1 MQPRALPAESSL
13 GPPQPADRRQIVPLM
28 GSSTGGGGGGAVVAQ
43 PSVGSPEAAPRQT
56 SYTANLQAQV
66 RVLEQEVHLLR
77 TGLEQNERLRGVS
90 AAAAPLPQR
99 SSSSS
104 KRVHFAPSPVIA
116 QSPPP
121 RSARASS
128 ASVTGVDGRP
138 RLAFGQRVEST
149 NSRISAHG
157 LPNAAPS
164 QARRAASLSKSSRSS
179 ARSGSVPSP
188 SNTPG
193 TTNTTFVHLSP
204 APASLRGGNT
214 SGVPLQG
221 AATGGT
227 LVSPTVAN
235 VQPPA
240 YLPAGSPSTSAAAA
254 TVWASADPRR
264 LWPRVATAAL
274 SHYPFRTTTASSPA
288 ALSTPGIPDP
298 PATSSAQ
305 LVSAPV
311 GTSSAAA
318 SPIVVAMSS
327 DGPPLMSLT
336 QPGTPTAG
344 PVTEATLSPTAA
356 PAAPSAPL
364 PPAAVTALAVTHPL
378 LCATTPPSPMAA
390 TTPAEAS
397 APPVAGSSASVA
409 ATATEPETEV
419 LVLRDTLAQREAL
432 LHRVLLDLHDRH
444 GSGGAHRQSSPA
456 VAASEVKERQ
466 QSRQAMRLL
475 AEELF
480 AAQTQLSHARISH
493 QLVLAELHT
502 CRQQVHRAPSPKQQQ
517 AAAPE
522 RTSPA
527 EASQPSP
534 GPLQEQLD
542 VALRKLKAWED
553 WYATSA
559 TAGGDEAAGVTA
571 GNSNALSASKGSSSR
586 PEQSPKP
593 KGPNAEYQVGA
604 AAAAVRGSHTKK
616 SGHKREKHMYGTSAL
631 SRCPHCGF
639 GLPGLAPACATA
651 GFPGHHSSLPSPS
664 ALAPQRLPAAAPP
677 VPYVSAY
684 AIDSILLQHL
694 ASRCDGSAEVGPEVA
709 VTTSGGAATPPP
721 PPPEDASSSSS
732 PAQIAEAKHT
742 SGDVNALKKVSAGTG
757 HESRRTG
764 ACDASSMW
772 AVPMGTSTSIAGAG
786 GGATSSLYVSPYCEQ
801 LDHAQQQAYRA
812 QRYVEQLA
820 RGAAVRELAEAE
832 RQVAEQRL
840 SLWEHHRPYAKGLS
854 ATSPTSPSR
863 VTFSSTPDGGPCSTE
878 VGKQEVVE

>member
-1 MQPRALPAESSL
+1 MQPSALPAESSL
-13 GPPQPADRRQIVPLM
+13 GPPQPPDRRQIVPLM
-28 GSSTGGGGGGAVVAQ
+28 GSSTSGGGGGAVVAQ
-43 PSVGSPEAAPRQT
+43 PSVGSPEAAPRQA
-56 SYTANLQAQV
+56 SYTANLEAQV
-66 RVLEQEVHLLR
+66 RVLEQEVDLLR

-99 SSSSS
+99 SSSSW

-121 RSARASS
+121 HSARASS
-128 ASVTGVDGRP
+128 ASITGVDGRP
-138 RLAFGQRVEST
+138 RLAFGQRVDST

-157 LPNAAPS
+157 PPNPAPS
-164 QARRAASLSKSSRSS
+164 QARRAASLRKSSRSR

-188 SNTPG
+188 STTPG
-193 TTNTTFVHLSP
+193 TANTTFVHLSP

-227 LVSPTVAN
+227 LASPTVAN

-240 YLPAGSPSTSAAAA
+240 SMPAGSPSTSAAAA
-254 TVWASADPRR
+254 TAWASADPRR

-274 SHYPFRTTTASSPA
+274 SHYPFRTTTTSSLA
-288 ALSTPGIPDP
+288 ALSTPGILDP

-327 DGPPLMSLT
+327 DGPPLTSLT

-344 PVTEATLSPTAA
+344 TVAEATLSPTAV
-356 PAAPSAPL
+356 PAAPSAPS
-364 PPAAVTALAVTHPL
+364 PPAAGTALAVTHPL

-390 TTPAEAS
+390 TKPAEAS
-397 APPVAGSSASVA
+397 APPVAGSSALVA

-432 LHRVLLDLHDRH
+432 LHRVLLELHDRH

-517 AAAPE
+517 VAAPE
-522 RTSPA
+522 RASPA
-527 EASQPSP
+527 EASQSSP

-571 GNSNALSASKGSSSR
+571 GNSNVLSAAKDSSSR

-593 KGPNAEYQVGA
+593 KGSKAEYQVGT
-604 AAAAVRGSHTKK
+604 AAAVRDSHTKK
-616 SGHKREKHMYGTSAL
+616 TDRKREKHMCETSAL
-631 SRCPHCGF
+631 SWCPHCGL

-651 GFPGHHSSLPSPS
+651 GFPGYHPSLSSPS
-664 ALAPQRLPAAAPP
+664 ALAPQRLPTAAPP

-709 VTTSGGAATPPP
+709 LATSGGAATPPP
-721 PPPEDASSSSS
+721 RPPEDASSSSS
-732 PAQIAEAKHT
+732 PAQIAEVKHT
-742 SGDVNALKKVSAGTG
+742 SGDMNALKKVSAGTG

-764 ACDASSMW
+764 ACNASSMW
-772 AVPMGTSTSIAGAG
+772 AVPMGTSASIAGAG
-786 GGATSSLYVSPYCEQ
+786 GGATGSLYVSPYCDQ

-812 QRYVEQLA
+812 QRYIEQLA

-832 RQVAEQRL
+832 RHVAEQRL
-840 SLWEHHRPYAKGLS
+840 SFWERHRPHAKGLS
-854 ATSPTSPSR
+854 AASPTSPSR
-863 VTFSSTPDGGPCSTE
+863 VPFSSTPDGGPRSTE
-878 VGKQEVVE
+878 AGKQEVVE

>member
-1 MQPRALPAESSL
+1 MQPSALPAESSL

-28 GSSTGGGGGGAVVAQ
+28 GSSTSGGGGGAAAAQ
-43 PSVGSPEAAPRQT
+43 LSVGSPEAAPRQT
-56 SYTANLQAQV
+56 SYTANLEAQV

-77 TGLEQNERLRGVS
+77 TGLEQNERLRGIS
-90 AAAAPLPQR
+90 AAAAPLQQR

-121 RSARASS
+121 LSARASS

-138 RLAFGQRVEST
+138 RLVFGQRVDST

-157 LPNAAPS
+157 PPNAAPS

-188 SNTPG
+188 STTPG
-193 TTNTTFVHLSP
+193 TTNTTFVQLSP
-204 APASLRGGNT
+204 APSSLRGGNT

-240 YLPAGSPSTSAAAA
+240 SLPAGSPSTSAAAA

-274 SHYPFRTTTASSPA
+274 SHYPFRTTTASSLA
-288 ALSTPGIPDP
+288 ALSTPGIPNP

-305 LVSAPV
+305 PVSAPV

-327 DGPPLMSLT
+327 DGPPLTSLT

-344 PVTEATLSPTAA
+344 PVIEATLSPTAA
-356 PAAPSAPL
+356 PAAPSAPSA
-364 PPAAVTALAVTHPL
+364 PAAGTALAVTHSI
-378 LCATTPPSPMAA
+378 LCATTPPSHMAA

-432 LHRVLLDLHDRH
+432 LHRVLLELHDRH

-456 VAASEVKERQ
+456 MTTSEVKERQ

-517 AAAPE
+517 AAALE

-571 GNSNALSASKGSSSR
+571 GNINALSAAKGSSSR

-604 AAAAVRGSHTKK
+604 AAVRGSHTKK
-616 SGHKREKHMYGTSAL
+616 SGHKREKHMYETSTL

-639 GLPGLAPACATA
+639 GLPGLAPACAIA
-651 GFPGHHSSLPSPS
+651 GFPGYHPSLSSPS

-684 AIDSILLQHL
+684 ALDSILLQHL

-732 PAQIAEAKHT
+732 PAQIAEVRHT
-742 SGDVNALKKVSAGTG
+742 SGDMNVLKKVSAGTG

-764 ACDASSMW
+764 ACDATSMW
-772 AVPMGTSTSIAGAG
+772 GVPMGTSTSIAGAG
-786 GGATSSLYVSPYCEQ
+786 GGATSSLYVSPYCDK

-820 RGAAVRELAEAE
+820 HGAAVRELAEAE

-840 SLWEHHRPYAKGLS
+840 SLWEHHRPYAKSLS

-863 VTFSSTPDGGPCSTE
+863 VPFSSTPDGGPRSTE
-878 VGKQEVVE
+878 AGKQEVVE